1 MTDEDEDAIAA
12 ELEAILMVLNCI
24 NVVCYI
30 QYIIQGE
37 IPEVPSTNLEE
48 DIQFPEVPTR
58 EPTSKGMYVMMIV
71 QYHLLLLLIEP
82 AKEKKEKKLELA

>member
-24 NVVCYI
+24 NVVCYVE
-30 QYIIQGE
+30 YIIQGE

-48 DIQFPEVPTR
+48 DIQFPEVPTH
-58 EPTSKGMYVMMIV
+58 EPTSKGTYVVI
-71 QYHLLLLLIEP
+71 
-82 AKEKKEKKLELA
+82 